1 MWLAGW
7 AVRVLLLITAPIF
20 YLCRFV
26 AEGMSRL
33 DEWSWSAIHG
43 HGLKKPPQSETT
55 QQQPERSAR
64 GRYPRSPSPALC
76 RSTAPPP

>member
-7 AVRVLLLITAPIF
+7 AMRVLLLITSPLY

-26 AEGMSRL
+26 AEAMSRL
-33 DEWSWSAIHG
+33 DEWSWRTIHG

-55 QQQPERSAR
+55 PQQ
-64 GRYPRSPSPALC
+64 
-76 RSTAPPP
+76 APQSVKRTLP

>member
-1 MWLAGW
+1 MRLAGW

-33 DEWSWSAIHG
+33 DEWSWRAIHG
-43 HGLKKPPQSETT
+43 HGVKKPPQSETA
-55 QQQPERSAR
+55 QQQRERSVKR
-64 GRYPRSPSPALC
+64 TLP
-76 RSTAPPP
+76 